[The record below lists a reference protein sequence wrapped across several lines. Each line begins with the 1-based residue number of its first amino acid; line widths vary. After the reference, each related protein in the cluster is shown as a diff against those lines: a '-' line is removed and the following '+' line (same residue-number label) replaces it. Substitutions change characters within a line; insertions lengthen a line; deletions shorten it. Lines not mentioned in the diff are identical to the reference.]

1 MEQQHPP
8 PYPVSWAQRK
18 AVPCAGLCGPAP
30 SGPHARRDSPLT
42 SCTLTGHSWPQS
54 PTTQVFAWASHFQ
67 FIQQNGLISLVS
79 KDPKETGPH
88 SLGAMLSR
96 TPGFYLQVVSRKKNI
111 PNKAQRLLCCPAHP
125 DCPRHGPCRVSG
137 GLELFAPLH
146 SLPPIAATS
155 PGTHPPGKYLLVDK
169 FQDKTW

>member
-18 AVPCAGLCGPAP
+18 AVPCAGLCGPSP

-96 TPGFYLQVVSRKKNI
+96 TPGFYLQVVSRKKKTSQTR
-111 PNKAQRLLCCPAHP
+111 PRGSSAVLPTPTVLGTVPA
-125 DCPRHGPCRVSG
+125 G
-137 GLELFAPLH
+137 
-146 SLPPIAATS
+146 S
-155 PGTHPPGKYLLVDK
+155 PGARALCPTTLPSSDRSYLSRDSSSRKVSPCG
-169 FQDKTW
+169 QISG